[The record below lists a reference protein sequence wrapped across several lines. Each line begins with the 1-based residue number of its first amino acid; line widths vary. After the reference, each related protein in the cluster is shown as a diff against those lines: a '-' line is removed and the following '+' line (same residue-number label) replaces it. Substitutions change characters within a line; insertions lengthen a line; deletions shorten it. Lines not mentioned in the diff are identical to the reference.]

1 MANLLCPVWVG
12 YLLANPLRKWIQN
25 PMKILGPHV
34 DEGMKVLDIGC
45 AMGFF
50 SLPLA
55 QMVGSKG
62 KVFCVDLQEKM
73 FPSLEKRARKAG
85 LSDRI
90 ETRLCRRNS
99 LEIDDLKG
107 KIDFGL
113 AFAVIHEVHD
123 PSDFFSQVYHTM
135 KPSGKFL
142 VAEPKLHV
150 SRKAFGKTLSESEQ
164 NGFKIIS
171 RPRIYSSH
179 AALLAKNGSASE
191 LNGGIIHA

>member
-1 MANLLCPVWVG
+1 MAKILCPIWVG
-12 YLLANPLRKWIQN
+12 YLLSNPLRKLIQN
-25 PMKILGPHV
+25 PQKILGAHI

-62 KVFCVDLQEKM
+62 KVFCVDLQDKM
-73 FPSLEKRARKAG
+73 FRSLEKRARKAN

-90 ETRLCRRNS
+90 ETRLCHRNS
-99 LEIDDLKG
+99 LGIDDLKE

-123 PSDFFSQVYHTM
+123 PSYFLSQVYHTM

-150 SRKAFGKTLSESEQ
+150 SRRAFGQTISASEQ
-164 NGFKIIS
+164 NGFKIIR
-171 RPRIYSSH
+171 RPQIHSSH
-179 AALLAKNGSASE
+179 AALLGKN
-191 LNGGIIHA
+191 